1 MRSKRIG
8 SVTLGLTLIVFGTLF
23 FLSIFIKN
31 LNYMYVAKFWPV
43 IFIFL
48 GIEMLISVFS
58 KNSENAKLDIPSCLM
73 TFVLMGFSMMMAALQ
88 FVVEAFPQYIER
100 YI

>member
-8 SVTLGLTLIVFGTLF
+8 SVTLGLTLIVFGVLF

-31 LNYMYVAKFWPV
+31 VDYLYVAKFWPV

-48 GIEMLISVFS
+48 GIEMLISAFS
-58 KNSENAKLDIPSCLM
+58 KHPENAKIDVPSCIM
-73 TFVLMGFSMMMAALQ
+73 TFVLMGFSMVMAALQ
-88 FVVEAFPQYIER
+88 FAVEAFPQYFNR